1 MNIMLTSPGSLA
13 HLRVTPCPGDAPGL
27 AYNSRSC
34 QCAVAVK
41 DVTDAEFE
49 AAVLRAD
56 LPVLVDFWAPW
67 CGPCRLV
74 APLMDW
80 ADGAYGDGLAVLKM
94 EVDPNP
100 VTRDQYK
107 VQGIP
112 SLLVFRG
119 GEVIARHEGA
129 LSQKQLKAFLDDHL

>member
-1 MNIMLTSPGSLA
+1 M
-13 HLRVTPCPGDAPGL
+13 
-27 AYNSRSC
+27 
-34 QCAVAVK
+34 AVR
-41 DVTDAEFE
+41 DVTDGEFE
-49 AAVLRAD
+49 GAVLRAE

-80 ADGAYGDGLAVLKM
+80 AAKTYESRLTVVKM
-94 EVDPNP
+94 EVDGNP

-107 VQGIP
+107 LQGIP

-119 GEVIARHEGA
+119 GEVVARHEGA
-129 LSQKQLKAFLDDHL
+129 LSQKQLQTFLDDHL

>member
-1 MNIMLTSPGSLA
+1 M
-13 HLRVTPCPGDAPGL
+13 
-27 AYNSRSC
+27 
-34 QCAVAVK
+34 AVR
-41 DVTDAEFE
+41 DVTDGEFE
-49 AAVLRAD
+49 GAVLRAE

-80 ADGAYGDGLAVLKM
+80 AAKTYDSRLTVVKM
-94 EVDPNP
+94 EVDGNP

-107 VQGIP
+107 LQGIP

-119 GEVIARHEGA
+119 GEVVARHEGA
-129 LSQKQLKAFLDDHL
+129 LSQKQLQTFLDDHL

>member
-1 MNIMLTSPGSLA
+1 MAIHRSIPSEALPGHGGSTIDKIPKLA
-13 HLRVTPCPGDAPGL
+13 STF
-27 AYNSRSC
+27 
-34 QCAVAVK
+34 VAVK
-41 DVTDAEFE
+41 DVTDPGFA
-49 AAVLRAD
+49 AAVLGAP
-56 LPVLVDFWAPW
+56 LPTLVDFWAPW

-80 ADGAYGDGLAVLKM
+80 AATTYGDRLLVFKM
-94 EVDPNP
+94 EVDGNP

-129 LSQKQLKAFLDDHL
+129 LSQGQLQTFLDDHL

>member
-1 MNIMLTSPGSLA
+1 MHQSPSLKM
-13 HLRVTPCPGDAPGL
+13 PCPDDAPGL
-27 AYNSRSC
+27 AYNPGTC
-34 QCAVAVK
+34 QHAVAVK
-41 DVTDAEFE
+41 DVTDGEFE

-67 CGPCRLV
+67 CGPCRLM

-80 ADGAYGDGLAVLKM
+80 ADGVYGDGLLVMKM

-112 SLLVFRG
+112 SLVVFRG

-129 LSQKQLKAFLDDHL
+129 LSQKQLKAFLDAHL

>member
-1 MNIMLTSPGSLA
+1 MDG
-13 HLRVTPCPGDAPGL
+13 
-27 AYNSRSC
+27 
-34 QCAVAVK
+34 
-41 DVTDAEFE
+41 EFE
-49 AAVLRAD
+49 AAVLRSA

-80 ADGAYGDGLAVLKM
+80 AAKTYDSRLVVVKM
-94 EVDPNP
+94 EVDGNP

-112 SLLVFRG
+112 SLLIFRG
-119 GEVIARHEGA
+119 GEMIARHEGA
-129 LSQKQLKAFLDDHL
+129 LSQKQLQTFLDGHL